1 MVDSLQLLT
10 GDAPTFVEK
19 VWATR
24 PSVHRADPDALAA
37 MLDLDGVDRLLTSSA
52 LRTPALRLAKDGEV
66 LPSSRFTRS
75 ATLAGT
81 ALSGLVDARRVLDLF
96 DEGATV
102 VLQGLHRYWP
112 PLTDLIRDLEL
123 TLGHPGQANAY
134 LTPPSSQGFALH
146 TDNHDVFV
154 LQTYGRKLWEIH
166 DSDER
171 QEVPLEPGTSMYLPA
186 GTPHAA
192 RTQDQASLHITVG
205 INQLTWRHLLDTLT
219 KRALGDDEL
228 DAALPA
234 GYLDDPAVL
243 SNELRPRLEK
253 LATAIASVD
262 PTEVAE
268 RQVHDFLTSRPP
280 HVRGGLGDR
289 LAVNE
294 ITDETGL
301 ARRPGSVCLPV
312 PDDDRVRVLLGDR
325 ELRVP
330 LRLAPAIEHVRA
342 QDRLRPADLS
352 PWLDEQSRL
361 VLVRRLV
368 REGLLRVAG

>member
-1 MVDSLQLLT
+1 S
-10 GDAPTFVEK
+10 
-19 VWATR
+19 R
-24 PSVHRADPDALAA
+24 PSVHRADPDALSAL
-37 MLDLDGVDRLLTSSA
+37 LDLDGVDQLLTSSA
-52 LRTPALRLAKDGEV
+52 LRTPALRLAKDGNV
-66 LPSSRFTRS
+66 LASSRFTRS
-75 ATLAGT
+75 GRLGGT
-81 ALSGLVDARRVLDLF
+81 ALTGLVDVRKVLNLF
-96 DEGATV
+96 DDGATV

-112 PLTDLIRDLEL
+112 PLTELIRDLEL
-123 TLGHPGQANAY
+123 TLGHPCQANAY

-154 LQTYGRKLWEIH
+154 LQTSGRKLWEIH
-166 DSDER
+166 DGDDR

-192 RTQDQASLHITVG
+192 RTRDQASLHVTVG

-234 GYLDDPAVL
+234 GYIDDPAVL
-243 SNELRPRLEK
+243 SNELRPRLDT
-253 LATAIASVD
+253 LAAAIAAVD

-268 RQVHDFLTSRPP
+268 GQVQDFLTSRPP
-280 HVRGGLGDR
+280 HLRGGLGDR

-312 PDDDRVRVLLGDR
+312 VDDDRLRVLLGDR

-330 LRLAPAIEHVRA
+330 LRLGPAIEHVRA
-342 QDRLRPADLS
+342 HDRLRPVDLS
-352 PWLDEQSRL
+352 PWLDDQSRL

-368 REGLLRVAG
+368 REGLLQVAG

>member
-1 MVDSLQLLT
+1 MAESLQLLT
-10 GDAPTFVEK
+10 GDAQTFVEK
-19 VWATR
+19 VWASR
-24 PSVHRADPDALAA
+24 PSVHRADPDTLAA
-37 MLDLDGVDRLLTSSA
+37 LLDLDGVDQLLTGSA
-52 LRTPALRLAKDGEV
+52 LRTPALRLAKDGKV
-66 LPSSRFTRS
+66 LASSRFTRS
-75 ATLAGT
+75 GRLGGT
-81 ALSGLVDARRVLDLF
+81 ALTGLVDARKVLDLF
-96 DEGATV
+96 DDGATV

-123 TLGHPGQANAY
+123 TLGHPCQANAY

-154 LQTYGRKLWEIH
+154 LQTSGRKLWEIH
-166 DSDER
+166 DGDDR

-192 RTQDQASLHITVG
+192 RTQDQASLHVTVG

-243 SNELRPRLEK
+243 STELRPRLDT
-253 LATAIASVD
+253 LAAAIAAVD

-268 RQVHDFLTSRPP
+268 GQVQDFLISRPP
-280 HVRGGLGDR
+280 HLRGGLGDR
-289 LAVNE
+289 LAANE
-294 ITDETGL
+294 ITDETEL

-312 PDDDRVRVLLGDR
+312 ADDDRLRVLLGDR

-330 LRLAPAIEHVRA
+330 LRLGPAIEHVRA
-342 QDRLRPADLS
+342 HDRLRPVDLS
-352 PWLDEQSRL
+352 PWLDDQSRL

-368 REGLLRVAG
+368 REGLLQVAG

>member
-10 GDAPTFVEK
+10 GDAQTFVEK
-19 VWATR
+19 VWASR
-24 PSVHRADPDALAA
+24 PLVHRVESAALAA
-37 MLDLDGVDRLLTSSA
+37 MLDLDDVDQLLTSTA

-66 LPSSRFTRS
+66 LASSRFTRS
-75 ATLAGT
+75 ARLGGV
-81 ALSGLVDARRVLDLF
+81 ALTGLVDVRKVFDLF
-96 DEGATV
+96 DDGATV

-112 PLTDLIRDLEL
+112 PLTGLIRDLEL
-123 TLGHPGQANAY
+123 TLGHPSQANAY

-154 LQTYGRKLWEIH
+154 LQIFGRKLWEIH
-166 DSDER
+166 DGDER
-171 QEVPLEPGTSMYLPA
+171 QEVMLEPGTSMYLPA

-192 RTQDQASLHITVG
+192 RTQDQASLHVTVG

-219 KRALGDDEL
+219 NRALGDDEL

-234 GYLDDPAVL
+234 GYIDDPAIL
-243 SNELRPRLEK
+243 TNELRPRLNK
-253 LATAIASVD
+253 LATAIAATD

-268 RQVHDFLTSRPP
+268 RQVQDFLTSRPA

-289 LAVNE
+289 LAANE
-294 ITDETGL
+294 ITDETDL

-312 PDDDRVRVLLGDR
+312 ADGERLRVLLGDR
-325 ELRVP
+325 ELRIP
-330 LRLAPAIEHVRA
+330 IRLAAAIEHVRVQA
-342 QDRLRPADLS
+342 RLRPADLA

-361 VLVRRLV
+361 VLARRLV
-368 REGLLRVAG
+368 REGLLQVAG